1 LLPAANFNS
10 LKVLSLE
17 SRRSVELSRLI
28 ENYGGI
34 AISAPAMREIPLAD
48 NHHAL
53 NFARRLIAGQ
63 FDLVVFLTGVGARA
77 LHQVLSEARIAEPF
91 ITALRKVKVIVRG
104 PKPLAV
110 MREWNVPVAAAAPE
124 PNTWKELLVALAQLE
139 GGLLGQRVA
148 VQAYGVSN
156 QELLAALREFGAI
169 VTEVAVYRWDLP
181 LDTSPLRE
189 AVGQIISRQIDIA
202 LFTTSVQID
211 HLFRIAD
218 EIRDSENL
226 RAAFRNVVVAAI
238 GPDTS
243 QTLRKFG
250 IAVDLEASHPR
261 MGFLVK
267 EAAEQSTALIA
278 RKRTN

>member
-1 LLPAANFNS
+1 LLPAANFNR

-53 NFARRLIAGQ
+53 SFARRLIAGQ

-77 LHQVLSEARIAEPF
+77 LHQVLSEARIAETF
-91 ITALRKVKVIVRG
+91 ITALRRVKVIVRG

-156 QELLAALREFGAI
+156 QELLAALHEFGAI
-169 VTEVAVYRWDLP
+169 VTDVAVYRWD
-181 LDTSPLRE
+181 SPVRE

-226 RAAFRNVVVAAI
+226 RAAFRNVVVASI

-250 IAVDLEASHPR
+250 IAVDLEASHPK